1 MVSSSFPEGKGV
13 FLKVRQQFD
22 RIDLVKTSVHLWA
35 FKNKA
40 YALQARIWVVK
51 TMAKR

>member
-13 FLKVRQQFD
+13 FKVRQQFD
-22 RIDLVKTSVHLWA
+22 RIDLVKNSVHFWA